1 MKRTVV
7 WPVVAAWTAI
17 IPVAGAGTL
26 VAGDPSISGANV
38 VIPVVLQGDVGPGVA
53 TMDFTFRY
61 DPTVFEPVGAEAGAA
76 ARSARKDVQSNM
88 INPGEYVVLVFGMNP
103 TTMQSGEVASVT
115 LRRVATAAG
124 NQSDVA
130 IRNTTFSSVDGLEI
144 PSEGSARTVVLTTP
158 PDDGGGP
165 NDPPPADD
173 GSGNDDGPNSPT
185 PTPDPATPTPSPE
198 PDASGTPAP
207 PTRAPVGRPGDPT
220 LPSAAPSRP
229 SAVVSGIASD
239 TAPLGDMADR
249 IAELNEATR
258 QLEVARATLG
268 ANAATPGDRS
278 MSDDRPSRSEGGQP
292 ADDMTAPATVAG
304 HGETDEG
311 PLRTAMASRSEIASG
326 NEPPLAATG
335 TGGSAGSTDASGIG
349 ARGRL
354 LLTILAVSTAAL
366 LIALRIRRRSA

>member
-1 MKRTVV
+1 MKPTVV
-7 WPVVAAWTAI
+7 WPVLAAWTAM

-61 DPTVFEPVGAEAGAA
+61 DPTVFEPVGAEAGSA

-144 PSEGSARTVVLTTP
+144 PSEGSARTVVLTAP

-165 NDPPPADD
+165 NDSPPTDD
-173 GSGNDDGPNSPT
+173 GSGNEEDPPPPT
-185 PTPDPATPTPSPE
+185 PTPEPSTPTPSPE
-198 PDASGTPAP
+198 PDPSGTPPP
-207 PTRAPVGRPGDPT
+207 PTRAPVGRPGEPT
-220 LPSAAPSRP
+220 LPAAAPSRP
-229 SAVVSGIASD
+229 SVAVSGIASD

-258 QLEVARATLG
+258 RLEVARATLG

-278 MSDDRPSRSEGGQP
+278 MADDGPSGTPDGQRADESRS
-292 ADDMTAPATVAG
+292 PATVAG
-304 HGETDEG
+304 HGGTDDG
-311 PLRTAMASRSEIASG
+311 PIHTAMASRTDVASS
-326 NEPPLAATG
+326 NESPAATTG
-335 TGGSAGSTDASGIG
+335 TGGTAASTDASGIG

-354 LLTILAVSTAAL
+354 LLTILVVSTAAL